1 MEYRTLR
8 NETEVMNLVQTSL
21 NSMETEKSF
30 EDNYEVMLRHFYSV
44 KRLRN
49 LRPNYV
55 FKIVGVFSE

>member
-44 KRLRN
+44 KKLRN
-49 LRPNYV
+49 LRPN
-55 FKIVGVFSE
+55 